1 VFRKLIS
8 SRGEE
13 MENLTQDKVII
24 VEGISDRNKIKK
36 IIKEPVE
43 IICTNGTIAADT
55 LEEWVETWF
64 DSDLYILVDA
74 DKSGERLRKMLKRE
88 FPNALHLYIDKE
100 FREVASAPSYH
111 LASILLMANIEV
123 YSEYIRAGK

>member
-1 VFRKLIS
+1 
-8 SRGEE
+8 
-13 MENLTQDKVII
+13 MENLFQDKVII
-24 VEGISDRNKIKK
+24 VEGLSDRNKIKK
-36 IIKEPVE
+36 IIKEPSKLFVQME
-43 IICTNGTIAADT
+43 RFQLTL

-74 DKSGERLRKMLKRE
+74 DKSGERIRKTLKKE

-111 LASILLMANIEV
+111 LASVLLMANIEV
-123 YSEYIRAGK
+123 HSEYIR

>member
-1 VFRKLIS
+1 VFTKFIS
-8 SRGEE
+8 GRGEE
-13 MENLTQDKVII
+13 MENLYQDKVII
-24 VEGISDRNKIKK
+24 VEGLSDRNKIKK
-36 IIKEPVE
+36 IIKERVE
-43 IICTNGTIAADT
+43 IICTNGTISADT

-74 DKSGERLRKMLKRE
+74 DKSGERIRKTLKKE

-111 LASILLMANIEV
+111 LASVLLMANIEV
-123 YSEYIRAGK
+123 HSEYIR